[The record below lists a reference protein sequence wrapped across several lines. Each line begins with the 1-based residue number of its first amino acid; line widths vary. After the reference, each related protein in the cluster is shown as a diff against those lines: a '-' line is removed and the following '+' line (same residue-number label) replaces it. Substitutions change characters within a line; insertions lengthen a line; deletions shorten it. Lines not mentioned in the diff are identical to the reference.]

1 MSVTIDLPPD
11 VEASLAA
18 QAAARGVPL
27 AEHLRRLLVAQA
39 GGSAARETP
48 EERVK
53 LWRDVSGLPD
63 TKPLSDE
70 AISRESIYSE
80 REENGALAAELLAL
94 GRDCAARLKEPWRSA
109 DHAELLYDE
118 RGLPR

>member
-18 QAAARGVPL
+18 QAAAHGVPL
-27 AEHLRRLLVAQA
+27 AEHLRRLLVAEA
-39 GGSAARETP
+39 SGSGSRGTS

-53 LWRDVSGLPD
+53 LRRDA
-63 TKPLSDE
+63 DE
-70 AISRESIYSE
+70 ATSRESMDSE
-80 REENGALAAELLAL
+80 RDENGALAAELLAL
-94 GRDCAARLKEPWRSA
+94 GRDCAARLNEPWRSA